1 MAQVAAPMKEPVAP
15 CPHEWRWLDAVHVTL
30 DRSGTRRDY
39 RNVEC
44 VRCGLRAWKHGKAP
58 NARTII
64 QFAEPTT
71 GRS

>member
-1 MAQVAAPMKEPVAP
+1 MAQVAAPMKDPVAP

-44 VRCGLRAWKHGKAP
+44 VRCGLRAWKHGQAP
-58 NARTII
+58 NARPII
-64 QFAEPTT
+64 QFASPTT